1 MSVSAAFNGLL
12 FGAELLFIPMAVAL
26 WVIISGDTVRRLIA
40 LQLVGMIGSTQLL
53 LLSIAFATE
62 EFADI
67 AVALALLSIGAT
79 IAYGH
84 FLERWL

>member
-1 MSVSAAFNGLL
+1 
-12 FGAELLFIPMAVAL
+12 MAVAL
-26 WVIISGDTVRRLIA
+26 WVIVSADSVRRLVA
-40 LQLVGMIGSTQLL
+40 LQLVGMLGSTQLV

-62 EFADI
+62 EYADVG
-67 AVALALLSIGAT
+67 VALALLSIGAT

>member
-1 MSVSAAFNGLL
+1 MSISATFNGLL

-26 WVIISGDTVRRLIA
+26 WIIISGDTMRRLIA
-40 LQLVGMIGSTQLL
+40 LQLAGMLGATQLV

-62 EFADI
+62 EYADVG
-67 AVALALLSIGAT
+67 VALALLSLGAT

>member
-1 MSVSAAFNGLL
+1 MSISATFNGLL
-12 FGAELLFIPMAVAL
+12 FGAELLFIPMALAI
-26 WVIISGDTVRRLIA
+26 WVIISGDTMRRLIA
-40 LQLVGMIGSTQLL
+40 LQLVGMLGSTQLL
-53 LLSIAFATE
+53 LFAIAFATE
-62 EFADI
+62 EFADL